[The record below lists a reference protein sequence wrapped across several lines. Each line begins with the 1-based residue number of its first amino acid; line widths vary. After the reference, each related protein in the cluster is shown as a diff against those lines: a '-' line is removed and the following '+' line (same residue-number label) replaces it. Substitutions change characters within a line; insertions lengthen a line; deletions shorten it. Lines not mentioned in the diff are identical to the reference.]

1 MKEIEDE
8 EQEKYE
14 TVVVKKAVAIKKR
27 QLKKKQEL
35 EEIAD
40 DDTPIDQLR
49 VNEVEVVKQV
59 KKPVAKRVVP
69 KKVQNVEFDEEVE
82 TYVPIRRIVEFL

>member
-1 MKEIEDE
+1 
-8 EQEKYE
+8 
-14 TVVVKKAVAIKKR
+14 
-27 QLKKKQEL
+27 
-35 EEIAD
+35 
-40 DDTPIDQLR
+40 

-69 KKVQNVEFDEEVE
+69 KKVQNVEFDEEVAQFRLGSEERVE